1 MIGSV
6 LYLDGGSGYM
16 GYRFIKFYQTVCFGE
31 YISLWTY
38 LNKIDLMIEF

>member
-1 MIGSV
+1 MIRRV

-16 GYRFIKFYQTVCFGE
+16 GYKFIKFSQTVCLGE
-31 YISLWTY
+31 YILLWTY